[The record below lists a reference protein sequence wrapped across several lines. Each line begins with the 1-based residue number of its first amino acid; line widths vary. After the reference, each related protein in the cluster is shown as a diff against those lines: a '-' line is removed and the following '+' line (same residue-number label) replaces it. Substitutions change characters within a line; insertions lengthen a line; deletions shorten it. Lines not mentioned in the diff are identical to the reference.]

1 MPLTLKIKYFNTFI
15 LREEP
20 TVTNVK
26 VAKATDDG
34 QNPASLAAST
44 TIILSQFNTCVVQD
58 LIVHGPGIKE

>member
-20 TVTNVK
+20 TVTTVK

-34 QNPASLAAST
+34 AIPPVLGASN
-44 TIILSQFNTCVVQD
+44 TIILSEFKD
-58 LIVHGPGIKE
+58 DIVAD